1 MKKQLFRR
9 SFCGMISGIAIG
21 YLITVILSLFWG
33 EGEYLPC
40 MPQLIDTMG
49 NEASAVAFQTGLSAL
64 LGIAFGAG
72 SLIWDQEDWS
82 LFKQTALYLLLSSA
96 AMFPVAWLAHWMEH
110 SLSGFLSYAAAFL
123 AIFLIAW
130 LSQYLFWRRRVRK
143 LDETIRKN
151 F

>member
-82 LFKQTALYLLLSSA
+82 LFKQTALYLLLSAA

-110 SLSGFLSYAAAFL
+110 SLSGFLSYAAVFL

>member
-49 NEASAVAFQTGLSAL
+49 NEASAVLSRQ
-64 LGIAFGAG
+64 G
-72 SLIWDQEDWS
+72 
-82 LFKQTALYLLLSSA
+82 
-96 AMFPVAWLAHWMEH
+96 
-110 SLSGFLSYAAAFL
+110 
-123 AIFLIAW
+123 
-130 LSQYLFWRRRVRK
+130 
-143 LDETIRKN
+143 
-151 F
+151 